1 MLFDRPV
8 PADLAW
14 GVIGEWSPK
23 TDYTKLAKGI
33 YAKLGD
39 HNLLRSVVF
48 FKGDE
53 EVGRWGTL
61 RKSRRDI
68 AKRCS
73 GSRTAVDAA
82 TGCRIRLQFFGIMR

>member
-1 MLFDRPV
+1 MCCRVVFEMLFDRPV

-53 EVGRWGTL
+53 EVGRWGHSEEIEARYCET
-61 RKSRRDI
+61 
-68 AKRCS
+68 
-73 GSRTAVDAA
+73 V
-82 TGCRIRLQFFGIMR
+82 